1 MSTALALRPELQR
14 QLPPSL
20 SPQVRQAAALVLSQ
34 EPAANTFTSVELR
47 KALYQPLSAVAL
59 LLGHNN
65 ALAEAK
71 DLKVM
76 GTALAAV
83 VHRRFPALKLAEIT
97 EALIRGASG
106 EWLLPNGF
114 LAPSLPNFTHW
125 LSSYQATCRAD
136 ALKALQTAAEAERK
150 QLPAPTFEHELPAA
164 VAQLARQV
172 ATLGYFPNP
181 LDAGNLAYNW
191 LKSVGAFSGF
201 KTPEQY
207 QEMMRKE
214 SINLTKAQSLEKDVR
229 RQVKTFAHQLRH
241 GWPAEH
247 PLATT
252 VINNCKKR
260 VLREWIRYHVA
271 RGTDLLTWLTDLSHN
286 SKAA

>member
-20 SPQVRQAAALVLSQ
+20 SPLVRQAAALVLSD

-65 ALAEAK
+65 ALADAK

-83 VHRRFPALKLAEIT
+83 VHRRFPALKLAEIN

-125 LSSYQATCRAD
+125 LASYQASCRAD
-136 ALKALQTAAEAERK
+136 ALKALQAVAEQQH
-150 QLPAPTFEHELPAA
+150 QLPVPSFELELPAA
-164 VAQLARQV
+164 VAQLAQHV
-172 ATLGYFPNP
+172 AKLGYFPHP
-181 LDAGNLAYNW
+181 LDAGNLAYTW

-207 QEMMRKE
+207 QEMLRKE
-214 SINLTKAQSLEKDVR
+214 SIKLTRAQSIEKQQR
-229 RQVKTFAHQLRH
+229 RQVKTFAQQLRF

-260 VLREWIRYHVA
+260 VLKEWIRYHIA
-271 RGTDLLTWLTDLSHN
+271 RRTDLFTWLTELSRN
-286 SKAA
+286 PKAA